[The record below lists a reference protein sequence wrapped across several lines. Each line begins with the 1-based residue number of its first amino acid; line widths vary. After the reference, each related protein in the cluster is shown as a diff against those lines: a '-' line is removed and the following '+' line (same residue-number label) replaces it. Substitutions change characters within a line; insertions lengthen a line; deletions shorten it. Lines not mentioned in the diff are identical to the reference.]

1 MPDSPEKRTEQLQ
14 SIVNEL
20 TARIAGDPGNAD
32 LPPLLASAQ
41 AELDALKGASGATAT
56 GTPTAAPAAPAAVV
70 RPKLTVPPAKPA
82 AAPARHHRPKRG
94 ARPASRRTREG
105 TDATLS
111 GSATVAAGE
120 PRTHSGPDKDAS
132 SCGIEPCE
140 GCKQRA

>member
-41 AELDALKGASGATAT
+41 AELDALKGASGAT

-82 AAPARHHRPKRG
+82 AAPAAAPAAIAKRVETG
-94 ARPASRRTREG
+94 VA
-105 TDATLS
+105 
-111 GSATVAAGE
+111 ATVKAQTRPSPAV
-120 PRTHSGPDKDAS
+120 PRSQPTNPALTQAPTK
-132 SCGIEPCE
+132 
-140 GCKQRA
+140 R

>member
-41 AELDALKGASGATAT
+41 AELDALKGASGATGAT

-82 AAPARHHRPKRG
+82 AAPAAAPAAIAKRVETG
-94 ARPASRRTREG
+94 VA
-105 TDATLS
+105 
-111 GSATVAAGE
+111 ATVKAQTRPSPAV
-120 PRTHSGPDKDAS
+120 PRSQPVNPALTQAPTK
-132 SCGIEPCE
+132 
-140 GCKQRA
+140 R

>member
-41 AELDALKGASGATAT
+41 AELDALKGASGAT

-82 AAPARHHRPKRG
+82 AAPAAAPAAIAKRVETG
-94 ARPASRRTREG
+94 VA
-105 TDATLS
+105 
-111 GSATVAAGE
+111 ATVKAQTRPSPAV
-120 PRTHSGPDKDAS
+120 PRSQPVNPALTQAPTK
-132 SCGIEPCE
+132 
-140 GCKQRA
+140 R